1 LSVVVKLV
9 ALYRQPADREAFDRH
24 YRDVHT
30 PLARKLPGLR
40 KLEVSRVF
48 GAPMGEARYYQVAEM
63 YFDNKEAMMA
73 ALASPE
79 GRAAGKDIM
88 SVAGDIIHM
97 MFAEV
102 EE

>member
-1 LSVVVKLV
+1 
-9 ALYRQPADREAFDRH
+9 
-24 YRDVHT
+24 
-30 PLARKLPGLR
+30 
-40 KLEVSRVF
+40 
-48 GAPMGEARYYQVAEM
+48 MGEARYYQVAEM

-73 ALASPE
+73 ALGSPE